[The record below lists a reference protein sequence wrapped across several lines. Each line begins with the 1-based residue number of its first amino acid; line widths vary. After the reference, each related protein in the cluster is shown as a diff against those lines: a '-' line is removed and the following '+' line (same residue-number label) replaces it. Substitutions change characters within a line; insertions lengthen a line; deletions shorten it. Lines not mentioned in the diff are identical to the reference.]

1 MFGTLLLTL
10 MLSALPVASAASM
23 TLRAGQTATLN
34 GAKITLL
41 RFTDSRCPEK
51 AICVMAGNV
60 KASLFVVR
68 GKSARLHT
76 VYLPGVPVQTAAGEV
91 SLKAATR
98 RENSAAQRLTL
109 VIGK

>member
-1 MFGTLLLTL
+1 MLKLLLLTAVL
-10 MLSALPVASAASM
+10 ALPVASGASV
-23 TLRAGQTATLN
+23 TLGAGQTATVD
-34 GAKITLL
+34 GARITLL

-76 VYLPGVPVQTAAGEV
+76 VYLPGIPVSTAAGEL

-98 RENSAAQRLTL
+98 REGSGAQKLTF
-109 VIGK
+109 VVEK